1 MGVIM
6 DTIKQFIKA
15 YLPIIT
21 VALLMLLVVVAGLF
35 AYNIMHT
42 KKLQEPVILS
52 QTIAKNPLKMADT
65 LKITPKEA
73 TEVISYKES
82 TEPVATYYTQAPT
95 LHDAAVITKNAIKDK
110 SPNIPKE
117 AIEKSDR
124 TAVVEN
130 TDEQKVDIYK
140 INLNKAHR
148 IMGGVTVLETGKVYE
163 TIGYQAGDFQGLAHF
178 DGKHFK
184 GASALYTFAKW

>member
-1 MGVIM
+1 M

-15 YLPIIT
+15 YLPVIT

-35 AYNIMHT
+35 AYNMMHT
-42 KKLQEPVILS
+42 KKLQEPVIIN
-52 QTIAKNPLKMADT
+52 QTIAKNPHKMADA

-82 TEPVATYYTQAPT
+82 AEPVATYYTQAPT
-95 LHDAAVITKNAIKDK
+95 LHDAAVVTKNAIKDK

-130 TDEQKVDIYK
+130 TDENKVDVYK

-163 TIGYQAGDFQGLAHF
+163 TVGYQAGDFQGLAHF

>member
-1 MGVIM
+1 M
-6 DTIKQFIKA
+6 DTIIQLLRRYA
-15 YLPIIT
+15 PIIT
-21 VALLMLLVVVAGLF
+21 VAALMLLVVVVGLF
-35 AYNIMHT
+35 CYQIAYT
-42 KKLQEPVILS
+42 KKLQEPVILN
-52 QTIAKNPLKMADT
+52 QAVVKNPQKLADT
-65 LKITPKEA
+65 LKITPKAA
-73 TEVISYKES
+73 TEVIAYKES
-82 TEPVATYYTQAPT
+82 AEPVATYYTQAPT
-95 LHDAAVITKNAIKDK
+95 LHDAAVITKNAIRDK
-110 SPNIPKE
+110 PPNIPKE

-130 TDEQKVDIYK
+130 TDEQKIDVYK

>member
-1 MGVIM
+1 M
-6 DTIKQFIKA
+6 DTIIQLLRRYA
-15 YLPIIT
+15 PVIT
-21 VALLMLLVVVAGLF
+21 VAALVLLVVVVGLF
-35 AYNIMHT
+35 CYKMAYT
-42 KKLQEPVILS
+42 KKLQEPVILN
-52 QTIAKNPLKMADT
+52 QTVAKNPQKLADT

-73 TEVISYKES
+73 TEVIAYKE
-82 TEPVATYYTQAPT
+82 TAQPVATYYTQAPT
-95 LHDAAVITKNAIKDK
+95 LHDAAVVTKNAIKDK

-130 TDEQKVDIYK
+130 TDENKVDVYK
-140 INLNKAHR
+140 INLNKVHR

-178 DGKHFK
+178 DGKQFK
-184 GASALYTFAKW
+184 GASALYTFANGR

>member
-1 MGVIM
+1 M
-6 DTIKQFIKA
+6 DTIIQLLRRYA
-15 YLPIIT
+15 PVIT
-21 VALLMLLVVVAGLF
+21 VVALMLLVVVAGLF
-35 AYNIMHT
+35 AYKIAYT
-42 KKLQEPVILS
+42 KKLQEPVILN
-52 QTIAKNPLKMADT
+52 QAIVKNPQKLAETM
-65 LKITPKEA
+65 KITPKEA
-73 TEVISYKES
+73 TEVIAYKENAQ
-82 TEPVATYYTQAPT
+82 PVATYYTQAPT

-110 SPNIPKE
+110 SPNIPPE

-130 TDEQKVDIYK
+130 DNEQKVDVYK

-148 IMGGVTVLETGKVYE
+148 IMGGVTALETGKVYE
-163 TIGYQAGDFQGLAHF
+163 TVGYQAGDFQSLAHF

>member
-1 MGVIM
+1 MGVNM
-6 DTIKQFIKA
+6 DTIKQMLKG
-15 YLPIIT
+15 YTPIIT
-21 VALLMLLVVVAGLF
+21 VAALMLLVVVVGLLSYKI
-35 AYNIMHT
+35 ALT
-42 KKLQEPVILS
+42 KKLQEPIILN
-52 QTIAKNPLKMADT
+52 QAIVKNPQKMAET
-65 LKITPKEA
+65 LNITPKA
-73 TEVISYKES
+73 AAEVVSYKEN
-82 TEPVATYYTQAPT
+82 TEPVATYYTKAPT
-95 LHDAAVITKNAIKDK
+95 LHDAAIITKNAIKDK
-110 SPNIPKE
+110 SPNIPQE

-130 TDEQKVDIYK
+130 TDENKVDVYK

-148 IMGGVTVLETGKVYE
+148 IMGGVTVLDTGKVYE

>member
-1 MGVIM
+1 M
-6 DTIKQFIKA
+6 DTIKQFIRA
-15 YLPIIT
+15 YLPVIT

-35 AYNIMHT
+35 AYNVMHT
-42 KKLQEPVILS
+42 KKLQEPVIIN
-52 QTIAKNPLKMADT
+52 QTIAKNPHKMADT

-73 TEVISYKES
+73 TEVIAYKE
-82 TEPVATYYTQAPT
+82 TAQPVVTYYTQAPT
-95 LHDAAVITKNAIKDK
+95 LHDAAVVTKNAIKEK
-110 SPNIPKE
+110 SPTIPKE
-117 AIEKSDR
+117 ATEKSDR

-130 TDEQKVDIYK
+130 TDEQKIDVYK

-148 IMGGVTVLETGKVYE
+148 IMGGITVLETGKVYE
-163 TIGYQAGDFQGLAHF
+163 TVGYQAGDFQGLAHF

>member
-1 MGVIM
+1 M
-6 DTIKQFIKA
+6 DTITQLLRRYA
-15 YLPIIT
+15 PIIT
-21 VALLMLLVVVAGLF
+21 VAALMLLVVVVGLF
-35 AYNIMHT
+35 CYNIAYT
-42 KKLQEPVILS
+42 KKLQEPVILN
-52 QTIAKNPLKMADT
+52 QAVVKNPHKMADT
-65 LKITPKEA
+65 LKITPKAA
-73 TEVISYKES
+73 TEVIAYKA
-82 TEPVATYYTQAPT
+82 TAEPVATYYTQAST

-130 TDEQKVDIYK
+130 TDEQKIDVYK

-148 IMGGVTVLETGKVYE
+148 IVGGITVLETGKIYE
-163 TIGYQAGDFQGLAHF
+163 TVGYQAGDFQGLAHF

>member
-1 MGVIM
+1 M
-6 DTIKQFIKA
+6 DTIIQLLRRYA
-15 YLPIIT
+15 PVIT
-21 VALLMLLVVVAGLF
+21 VAALALLVVVVVGLVC
-35 AYNIMHT
+35 YKVSYT
-42 KKLQEPVILS
+42 KKLQEPVIIN
-52 QTIAKNPLKMADT
+52 QTIAKTPQKLADT

-73 TEVISYKES
+73 TEVIAYKES
-82 TEPVATYYTQAPT
+82 AQPVATYYTQAPT

-117 AIEKSDR
+117 ATEKSDR

-130 TDEQKVDIYK
+130 TDEQKVDVYK

-163 TIGYQAGDFQGLAHF
+163 TIGYQAGDFQGLTHF
-178 DGKHFK
+178 DGKQFK

>member
-1 MGVIM
+1 M

-15 YLPIIT
+15 YLPVIT

-35 AYNIMHT
+35 AYNVMHT
-42 KKLQEPVILS
+42 KKLQEPVIIN
-52 QTIAKNPLKMADT
+52 QTMAKNPVKLGET
-65 LKITPKEA
+65 LNISTKEA
-73 TEVISYKES
+73 KEVVSYKES

-95 LHDAAVITKNAIKDK
+95 LHDAAVVTKNAIKDK

-130 TDEQKVDIYK
+130 TDENKVDVYK

-148 IMGGVTVLETGKVYE
+148 IIGGVTVLDTGKVYE
-163 TIGYQAGDFQGLAHF
+163 TVGYQAGDFQGLAHF

-184 GASALYTFAKW
+184 GASMLYTFAKW

>member
-1 MGVIM
+1 M
-6 DTIKQFIKA
+6 DTIIQLLRRYA
-15 YLPIIT
+15 PVIT

-35 AYNIMHT
+35 AYKIAYT
-42 KKLQEPVILS
+42 KKLQEPIILN
-52 QTIAKNPLKMADT
+52 QAIVKNPQKLAETM
-65 LKITPKEA
+65 KITPKEA
-73 TEVISYKES
+73 TEVIAYKE
-82 TEPVATYYTQAPT
+82 TAQPVATYYTQAPT

-110 SPNIPKE
+110 SPNVPPE

-130 TDEQKVDIYK
+130 TDEQKIDVYK
-140 INLNKAHR
+140 INLNKVHR
-148 IMGGVTVLETGKVYE
+148 IMGGVTVMETGKVYE

-178 DGKHFK
+178 SGKHFK

>member
-1 MGVIM
+1 M
-6 DTIKQFIKA
+6 DTIIQLLRRYA
-15 YLPIIT
+15 PVIT
-21 VALLMLLVVVAGLF
+21 VAALMLLVVVAGLF
-35 AYNIMHT
+35 AYKIAYT
-42 KKLQEPVILS
+42 KKLQEPVILN
-52 QTIAKNPLKMADT
+52 QAIVKNPQKLAETM
-65 LKITPKEA
+65 KITPKEA
-73 TEVISYKES
+73 TEVIAYKE
-82 TEPVATYYTQAPT
+82 TAQPVATYYTQAPT

-110 SPNIPKE
+110 SPNIPPE

-130 TDEQKVDIYK
+130 DNEQKVDVYK

-163 TIGYQAGDFQGLAHF
+163 TVGYQAGDFQSLAHF

>member
-1 MGVIM
+1 M
-6 DTIKQFIKA
+6 DTIIQLLRRYA
-15 YLPIIT
+15 PVIT

-35 AYNIMHT
+35 AYNVMHT
-42 KKLQEPVILS
+42 KKLQEPIILN
-52 QTIAKNPLKMADT
+52 QAIVKNPQKLAETMK
-65 LKITPKEA
+65 LTPKEA
-73 TEVISYKES
+73 TEVIAYRE
-82 TEPVATYYTQAPT
+82 TAQPAATYYTKAPT

-110 SPNIPKE
+110 SPNVPKE

-130 TDEQKVDIYK
+130 TDENKVDVYK
-140 INLNKAHR
+140 INLNKVHR
-148 IMGGVTVLETGKVYE
+148 IMGGVTVMDTGKVYE

>member
-1 MGVIM
+1 M
-6 DTIKQFIKA
+6 DTIIQLLRRYA
-15 YLPIIT
+15 PVIT

-35 AYNIMHT
+35 AYKIAYT
-42 KKLQEPVILS
+42 KKLQEPIILN
-52 QTIAKNPLKMADT
+52 QAVVKNPQKLAETM
-65 LKITPKEA
+65 KITPKEA
-73 TEVISYKES
+73 TEVIAYKEAAQ
-82 TEPVATYYTQAPT
+82 PVATYYTQAPT

-110 SPNIPKE
+110 SPNIPPE

-130 TDEQKVDIYK
+130 TDENKVDVYK

-148 IMGGVTVLETGKVYE
+148 IMGGITVFETGKVYE
-163 TIGYQAGDFQGLAHF
+163 TIGYQAGDFQSLAHF

>member
-1 MGVIM
+1 M

-15 YLPIIT
+15 YLPVIT

-35 AYNIMHT
+35 AYNMMHT
-42 KKLQEPVILS
+42 KKLQEPVIIN

-95 LHDAAVITKNAIKDK
+95 LHDAAVVTKNAINNK

-130 TDEQKVDIYK
+130 TDENKVDVYK

-148 IMGGVTVLETGKVYE
+148 IMGGVTVLDTGKVYE